1 MAQTLPSTPPPP
13 PPPPPLSRSL
23 ARHVHCC
30 AAGQQLILLDARRG
44 HYLGLGLREW
54 TGLQALIGGLPAP
67 TRAAASCDAA
77 TLQRLVGRLHSGG
90 LLAAKVASAWSR
102 PGVEEPVSSLNALDL
117 MPVPEVSAGQ
127 VLRFVRAVAG
137 AALALRCRSIESIAR
152 RVVSRQHQLGLLG
165 DPHSPRSVLQAV
177 AAYEW
182 LRPLMLTARDRC
194 LLDSLALVNFLASA
208 GIASRWVIGVKTAPF
223 GAHAWVQRA
232 GVVLNDQH
240 TRAKAFTPILVA

>member
-1 MAQTLPSTPPPP
+1 MAQTDPSPPTSPP
-13 PPPPPLSRSL
+13 VRRSL

-30 AAGQQLILLDARRG
+30 ATGQQLILLDARRG

-54 TGLQALIGGLPAP
+54 TGLQALIGGLPP
-67 TRAAASCDAA
+67 QTSAAASCDAA
-77 TLQRLVGRLHSGG
+77 TLQRLVKRLHGGG
-90 LLAAKVASAWSR
+90 LLAEQLATAWSR
-102 PGVEEPVSSLNALDL
+102 PDVDEPVSSLNALDL
-117 MPVPEVSAGQ
+117 MPAPEVSAGQ

-137 AALALRCRSIESIAR
+137 AALALRCCSIESIAR
-152 RVVSRQHQLGLLG
+152 RVGRRQRRLGPLG
-165 DPHSPRSVLQAV
+165 TQHSPRSVLQAV

-194 LLDSLALVNFLASA
+194 LLDSLALVGFLASA

-240 TRAKAFTPILVA
+240 SRAKAFTPILVA